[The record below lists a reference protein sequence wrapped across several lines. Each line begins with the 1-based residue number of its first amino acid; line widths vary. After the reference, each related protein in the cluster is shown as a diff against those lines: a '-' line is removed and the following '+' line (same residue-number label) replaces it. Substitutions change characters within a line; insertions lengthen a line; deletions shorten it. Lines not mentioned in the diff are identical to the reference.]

1 MISLSRRSIHNQLAG
16 YPYSSCTFQVSLVQS
31 GKANEIL
38 LLTNKTKTLNQTFQ
52 YNSLSPQTFFSQE
65 NNF

>member
-1 MISLSRRSIHNQLAG
+1 MISLSRKSIHNQLAG
-16 YPYSSCTFQVSLVQS
+16 YPYSSCTFQVRLVQS

-52 YNSLSPQTFFSQE
+52 YNFLSPQIFFSQE